1 MEKKQYIAPKVSVT
15 IIEGMTIM
23 AGSLDP
29 GKAHGDLG
37 IGGKPRQMAG
47 PLQNTTTYGPMMKSN
62 NHQIKL

>member
-37 IGGKPRQMAG
+37 IGEGTETSGWASSKHYDVWADDEEQ
-47 PLQNTTTYGPMMKSN
+47 
-62 NHQIKL
+62 

>member
-29 GKAHGDLG
+29 GKPNGNLG
-37 IGGKPRQMAG
+37 IGEGTETSGWASSKHYDVWADDEEQ
-47 PLQNTTTYGPMMKSN
+47 
-62 NHQIKL
+62 

>member
-29 GKAHGDLG
+29 GKSQGDLG
-37 IGGKPRQMAG
+37 ISEGTETSGWASSKHYDVWADDEEQ
-47 PLQNTTTYGPMMKSN
+47 
-62 NHQIKL
+62 

>member
-37 IGGKPRQMAG
+37 IGGKTETDGGAPSKHYDVWADDEEQ
-47 PLQNTTTYGPMMKSN
+47 
-62 NHQIKL
+62 

>member
-29 GKAHGDLG
+29 VNDQGNLG
-37 IGGKPRQMAG
+37 IGTGTETSGWAAVKHYDVWADDEE
-47 PLQNTTTYGPMMKSN
+47 
-62 NHQIKL
+62 